1 MLILEDT
8 ILKMEE
14 EEILEIDFK
23 TIQIQL
29 NLDVVQQVDLDLPFD
44 STHRK
49 FMIKMI

>member
-29 NLDVVQQVDLDLPFD
+29 NLDVVQQVDLDQPFD
-44 STHRK
+44 
-49 FMIKMI
+49 